1 MEEKSNARSSQMNTL
16 KGRRDF
22 SRSNKPPL
30 NNTKEEKPVINEQE
44 VDM

>member
-1 MEEKSNARSSQMNTL
+1 MNTL

-30 NNTKEEKPVINEQE
+30 ANSKEEKPVIDEQE